1 MPPSGGP
8 VSIKPGAPSFLP
20 LHPVQHRQFQ
30 QSIENGER
38 RGEEILFL
46 LLAFGFRLEVQRVE
60 YPILQHIQ
68 SFGFQFIE

>member
-1 MPPSGGP
+1 MPLSGGP
-8 VSIKPGAPSFLP
+8 VSIKPVAPSFFP
-20 LHPVQHRQFQ
+20 VHPVQHRQFQ